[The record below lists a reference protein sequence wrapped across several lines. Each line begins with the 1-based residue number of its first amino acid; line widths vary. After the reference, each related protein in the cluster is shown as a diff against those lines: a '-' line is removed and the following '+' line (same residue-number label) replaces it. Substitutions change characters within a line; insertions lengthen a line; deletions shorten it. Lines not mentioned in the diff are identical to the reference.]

1 MAKIIQKIIF
11 IISKYTFHPFLL
23 IHVNLI
29 KRVKK
34 MCAVLHFI
42 M

>member
-1 MAKIIQKIIF
+1 MVEIIQKIIF

-29 KRVKK
+29 KRVLKK
-34 MCAVLHFI
+34 CAGLHFI